1 MMRRFFIK
9 RFFEVRLDYILFG
22 LLPFFK
28 KKSLKRNSSRIIIY
42 ISKMTDIFF
51 VNKNIFLPSVAT
63 CIWWRKK
70 CLELEFHSIL

>member
-22 LLPFFK
+22 LLPFLK
-28 KKSLKRNSSRIIIY
+28 KNSLKRNSSRIIIY

-51 VNKNIFLPSVAT
+51 V
-63 CIWWRKK
+63 
-70 CLELEFHSIL
+70 